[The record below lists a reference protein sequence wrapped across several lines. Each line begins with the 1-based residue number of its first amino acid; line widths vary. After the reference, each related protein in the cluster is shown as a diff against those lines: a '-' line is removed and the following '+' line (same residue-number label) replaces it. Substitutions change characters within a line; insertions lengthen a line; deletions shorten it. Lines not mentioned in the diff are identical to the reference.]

1 MAQAIKNNPKTVL
14 VVEDEPLIRMMAI
27 TLAEDEGFIVFEAQN
42 ADAAIVILEDHPEI
56 CIVFTDIHMNGSM
69 DGLQLVAF
77 AHDRWP
83 PLRFLI
89 VSGEHRPTQGDI
101 PEAPASAP
109 SPTTARRS
117 RARSTAW
124 SDLARRSVEIAAA
137 MC

>member
-27 TLAEDEGFIVFEAQN
+27 TLAEDEGFVVFEAQN

-101 PEAPASAP
+101 PEGARFCAKPYDGASI
-109 SPTTARRS
+109 ARALHS
-117 RARSTAW
+117 
-124 SDLARRSVEIAAA
+124 LV
-137 MC
+137 